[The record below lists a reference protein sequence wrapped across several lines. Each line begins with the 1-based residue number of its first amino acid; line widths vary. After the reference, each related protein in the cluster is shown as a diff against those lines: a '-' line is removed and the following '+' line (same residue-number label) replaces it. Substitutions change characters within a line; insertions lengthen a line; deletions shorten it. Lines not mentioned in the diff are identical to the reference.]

1 MPVVRQAAELV
12 ARFTLKLPNITPQ
25 KGTTLIEEM
34 RCYSLPYGAMGFVSH
49 VLTYYAIACLWAAR
63 SPLWPAR
70 RVKYSK
76 FDLILGILGV
86 IISSGIAIFTIV
98 SCKNSWQLL
107 VIAVWK
113 MSMSLLN
120 GCTAIHAAHLAMKDG
135 YKAVAH
141 PEKTAWWILLYVPG
155 MFAGISGLMSLVV
168 QHLDNVG
175 LRKLTIAFYSIIGI
189 GVLIFLIG
197 MFRGAS
203 RKVKSVDDDDGEKVW
218 YWGIGGFGFSFTL
231 FTILAAFYGDW
242 ALGMMVHNLVG
253 LPSGDNSGLYWS
265 YWLAKRLTLFS
276 W

>member
-49 VLTYYAIACLWAAR
+49 VLTYYVIACLWAAR

-70 RVKYSK
+70 HVKHGK
-76 FDLILGILGV
+76 IDLLLGIFSV
-86 IISSGIAIFTIV
+86 TISSGIAIFTIV

-120 GCTAIHAAHLAMKDG
+120 GCTAVHAAHLAKKDG
-135 YKAVAH
+135 YEAVAH

-175 LRKLTIAFYSIIGI
+175 VLKLTIAFYSIIGI
-189 GVLIFLIG
+189 GALIILIG
-197 MFRGAS
+197 MFRGAF
-203 RKVKSVDDDDGEKVW
+203 RKAKSKDVDGEEVLL
-218 YWGIGGFGFSFTL
+218 WGMGGFGLSFTL

-242 ALGMMVHNLVG
+242 ALGMLVHNLIG

-265 YWLAKRLTLFS
+265 YWLAKRFPMFS

>member
-1 MPVVRQAAELV
+1 
-12 ARFTLKLPNITPQ
+12 
-25 KGTTLIEEM
+25 
-34 RCYSLPYGAMGFVSH
+34 MGFVSH
-49 VLTYYAIACLWAAR
+49 VLTYYAIGCLWAAR
-63 SPLWPAR
+63 SPLWPGR
-70 RVKYSK
+70 RVKHNG
-76 FDLILGILGV
+76 FDLLLGILGLAL
-86 IISSGIAIFTIV
+86 SSGLAIFTIV

-120 GCTAIHAAHLAMKDG
+120 GFTAIHAAHLAMKDG

-141 PEKTAWWILLYVPG
+141 PEKTAWWIVLCMYALPSQTLIGELTFLPLLDVPG

-168 QHLDNVG
+168 QHLDSIG

-189 GVLIFLIG
+189 GVLIILIG
-197 MFRGAS
+197 MLRGVVFRKA
-203 RKVKSVDDDDGEKVW
+203 KSKDVDGEEVLL
-218 YWGIGGFGFSFTL
+218 WGMGGVGFSFIL

-242 ALGMMVHNLVG
+242 ALGMLVHNLIG

-265 YWLAKRLTLFS
+265 YWVAKRLTLFS

>member
-1 MPVVRQAAELV
+1 
-12 ARFTLKLPNITPQ
+12 
-25 KGTTLIEEM
+25 
-34 RCYSLPYGAMGFVSH
+34 MGFVSH
-49 VLTYYAIACLWAAR
+49 VLTYYAIGCLWAAR

-70 RVKYSK
+70 RVNHSK
-76 FDLILGILGV
+76 FDLLLGV
-86 IISSGIAIFTIV
+86 CGVTLSSGIAIFTIV

-141 PEKTAWWILLYVPG
+141 PEKTAWWILLCMYSASSQTLIDKLTYPPLVDVPG

-175 LRKLTIAFYSIIGI
+175 VRKLTIAFYSIIGI

-197 MFRGAS
+197 MFRGVS
-203 RKVKSVDDDDGEKVW
+203 RKAKSVDEEDGEKVW

-242 ALGMMVHNLVG
+242 ALGMLVHNLVG